1 MRVFLGGAGNVLP
14 RLFRYLSIGDIV
26 SPFFYLEIIMKFAFI
41 PKAQYRIGQLIKVH
55 GKPMRVESYTHT
67 GKNVTV
73 HTLEGAPRFERIVC
87 ICTDA
92 QPIQGA

>member
-1 MRVFLGGAGNVLP
+1 
-14 RLFRYLSIGDIV
+14 
-26 SPFFYLEIIMKFAFI
+26 MKFAFI
-41 PKAQYRIGQLIKVH
+41 PKAQYRIGQIIKVH

-67 GKNVTV
+67 GKNVVVTTRDWV
-73 HTLEGAPRFERIVC
+73 TERTPPVRFERIVC